1 MKLKRIL
8 AALLTAA
15 ALLSLALPAAASGGS
30 FSDINDHSTA
40 VNVDVLRLMGAVS
53 GDSDGTFRP
62 NDVLTRAQFCTMLVG
77 LLRQQS
83 KVPMYTT
90 RTIFSDVT
98 ASHWARGYINLA
110 ASITV
115 GGSGSGSG
123 SSSEGGEGTQAQ
135 TRLISGRGDGTFAPD
150 EKITFAEAVTILIR
164 LLSYDETDAGAVWPE
179 GYLNL
184 ANSLGLTDG
193 VSLAYSAPITRA
205 QTAQLFVNTLRC
217 KTASGRPYYET
228 LGASVKE
235 KVILLDANAT
245 AEDNNSEGAIRTSD
259 GTYLPAQEGVVP
271 SALQG
276 RRGVLVLDDK
286 DRIVTF
292 LPDETASVTV
302 TLSGAAQPTYLTG
315 TNGTR
320 YNIDGDTPAYT
331 SSKENPVTTYEKLY
345 LELRSGSQVTL
356 YTADGKVV
364 GLYYGSSGASTDA
377 VVVSGT
383 ATEAMF
389 HQLTGGASNYTI
401 EKNGQTI
408 TMADIQPYDVVTYDS
423 VANKLIVSDLRLPCV
438 YESAEPNP
446 RAPQKITVLG
456 HEFTVLESALES
468 IQSFDVGKTVV
479 LLLTA
484 DGNVAGMAEPGAKTR
499 STAIGL
505 AEGSSVKVFL
515 PAGGTIELKSSSS
528 LSDSVKDQLVTVS
541 SSKAGVISASRMSD
555 RSVGGV
561 FDLQKMTL
569 GSYPVTA
576 GVHVFERVSGST
588 VVQLE
593 LADIQAHSIPGDK
606 IATYHLNSSD
616 MVDFIIL
623 EGATGDAY
631 RYGLFFAETREVN
644 QPGEGDEPGKV
655 SYVRTLRFESPKW
668 SSDFDNRVGYIG
680 DNGVPGGVAV
690 DGDGKLRFRITL
702 EAVEGVSRSDF
713 FVSNGASYVNAGG
726 KVYQVSNK
734 VVCYNT
740 TTKVWFTGDDPLY
753 QIRAYS
759 DDLTIYVDPYGEKV
773 RVITTQ

>member
-1 MKLKRIL
+1 
-8 AALLTAA
+8 
-15 ALLSLALPAAASGGS
+15 
-30 FSDINDHSTA
+30 
-40 VNVDVLRLMGAVS
+40 
-53 GDSDGTFRP
+53 
-62 NDVLTRAQFCTMLVG
+62 
-77 LLRQQS
+77 
-83 KVPMYTT
+83 
-90 RTIFSDVT
+90 
-98 ASHWARGYINLA
+98 
-110 ASITV
+110 
-115 GGSGSGSG
+115 
-123 SSSEGGEGTQAQ
+123 
-135 TRLISGRGDGTFAPD
+135 
-150 EKITFAEAVTILIR
+150 
-164 LLSYDETDAGAVWPE
+164 
-179 GYLNL
+179 
-184 ANSLGLTDG
+184 
-193 VSLAYSAPITRA
+193 
-205 QTAQLFVNTLRC
+205 
-217 KTASGRPYYET
+217 
-228 LGASVKE
+228 
-235 KVILLDANAT
+235 
-245 AEDNNSEGAIRTSD
+245 
-259 GTYLPAQEGVVP
+259 
-271 SALQG
+271 
-276 RRGVLVLDDK
+276 
-286 DRIVTF
+286 
-292 LPDETASVTV
+292 
-302 TLSGAAQPTYLTG
+302 
-315 TNGTR
+315 
-320 YNIDGDTPAYT
+320 
-331 SSKENPVTTYEKLY
+331 
-345 LELRSGSQVTL
+345 
-356 YTADGKVV
+356 
-364 GLYYGSSGASTDA
+364 
-377 VVVSGT
+377 
-383 ATEAMF
+383 
-389 HQLTGGASNYTI
+389 
-401 EKNGQTI
+401 
-408 TMADIQPYDVVTYDS
+408 MADIQPYDVVTYDS

-690 DGDGKLRFRITL
+690 DGDGKLRSRVTL

-734 VVCYNT
+734 VACYNT

>member
-1 MKLKRIL
+1 MKLKQIL
-8 AALLTAA
+8 AALLAAA
-15 ALLSLALPAAASGGS
+15 ALFSLALPAAASGGS
-30 FSDINDHSTA
+30 FSDITDHETA

-53 GDSDGTFRP
+53 GDSGGTFRP
-62 NDVLTRAQFCTMLVG
+62 NDQLTRAQFCTMLVG

-115 GGSGSGSG
+115 GGSGSSD
-123 SSSEGGEGTQAQ
+123 GEGSQTQ
-135 TRLISGRGDGTFAPD
+135 TRLISSRGDGTFGPD

-164 LLSYDETDAGAVWPE
+164 LLSYNETDAGAVWPE

-193 VSLAYSAPITRA
+193 VSLGYSAPITRA

-217 KTASGRPYYET
+217 ETASGRPYYES
-228 LGASVKE
+228 LGASAKE

-245 AEDNNSEGAIRTSD
+245 AEDNDSQGAIRTSE
-259 GTYLPAQEGVVP
+259 GTYLPAVEGVVP

-286 DRIVTF
+286 NRIITF

-320 YNIDGDTPAYT
+320 YSIDGDTPAYT
-331 SSKENPVTTYEKLY
+331 SSKDTPVTTYEKLY

-364 GLYYGSSGASTDA
+364 GLYYGSSGSSTDA

-423 VANKLIVSDLRLPCV
+423 VANKLIVSDLRLSCV

-456 HEFTVLESALES
+456 HEFTVLESALDS
-468 IQSFDVGKTVV
+468 IQSFDVGKTAV

-505 AEGSSVKVFL
+505 ADGSSVKVFL
-515 PAGGTIELKSSSS
+515 PAGGTIELKSSSN
-528 LSDSVKDQLVTVS
+528 LSDSVQSQLVTVS

-593 LADIQAHSIPGDK
+593 LADIQAYTIPGDK
-606 IATYHLNSSD
+606 IASYHLNSSD

-631 RYGLFFAETREVN
+631 RYGLFFSDTREVT
-644 QPGEGDEPGKV
+644 QPGEDGNDKV
-655 SYVRTLRFESPKW
+655 SYVRTLRFESPDD
-668 SSDFDNRVGYIG
+668 STSFSNVGYIG
-680 DNGVPGGVAV
+680 DNGVPGGIAV
-690 DGDGKLRFRITL
+690 DGDGKLRSRVTL

-740 TTKVWFTGDDPLY
+740 TTKVWFTGEDPLY

-759 DDLTIYVDPYGEKV
+759 NDLTIYVDPYGEKV

>member
-1 MKLKRIL
+1 M
-8 AALLTAA
+8 
-15 ALLSLALPAAASGGS
+15 
-30 FSDINDHSTA
+30 
-40 VNVDVLRLMGAVS
+40 
-53 GDSDGTFRP
+53 
-62 NDVLTRAQFCTMLVG
+62 
-77 LLRQQS
+77 
-83 KVPMYTT
+83 
-90 RTIFSDVT
+90 
-98 ASHWARGYINLA
+98 
-110 ASITV
+110 
-115 GGSGSGSG
+115 
-123 SSSEGGEGTQAQ
+123 
-135 TRLISGRGDGTFAPD
+135 
-150 EKITFAEAVTILIR
+150 
-164 LLSYDETDAGAVWPE
+164 
-179 GYLNL
+179 
-184 ANSLGLTDG
+184 
-193 VSLAYSAPITRA
+193 
-205 QTAQLFVNTLRC
+205 
-217 KTASGRPYYET
+217 
-228 LGASVKE
+228 
-235 KVILLDANAT
+235 
-245 AEDNNSEGAIRTSD
+245 
-259 GTYLPAQEGVVP
+259 
-271 SALQG
+271 
-276 RRGVLVLDDK
+276 
-286 DRIVTF
+286 
-292 LPDETASVTV
+292 

-499 STAIGL
+499 STGHRLARRQLREGL
-505 AEGSSVKVFL
+505 
-515 PAGGTIELKSSSS
+515 PPRGGTIELKSSSS

-593 LADIQAHSIPGDK
+593 LADIQAHSIPGDQDR
-606 IATYHLNSSD
+606 HLSPE
-616 MVDFIIL
+616 L
-623 EGATGDAY
+623 LRHG
-631 RYGLFFAETREVN
+631 GLHH
-644 QPGEGDEPGKV
+644 
-655 SYVRTLRFESPKW
+655 
-668 SSDFDNRVGYIG
+668 
-680 DNGVPGGVAV
+680 PGGRHRRRLSVRPV
-690 DGDGKLRFRITL
+690 LLRHQR
-702 EAVEGVSRSDF
+702 GR
-713 FVSNGASYVNAGG
+713 
-726 KVYQVSNK
+726 
-734 VVCYNT
+734 
-740 TTKVWFTGDDPLY
+740 
-753 QIRAYS
+753 R
-759 DDLTIYVDPYGEKV
+759 
-773 RVITTQ
+773 R